1 MTALRIC
8 LAEDHAIVREGL
20 KLLINSQP
28 DMKVVG
34 EASDGREALAL
45 VSEHTPDVVVL
56 DVSMPK
62 MNGLQVTEKLA
73 KTNPGIK
80 LLTLTRHADN
90 GFLQQLFRAGAAGY
104 VLKQS
109 PPSELLNAI
118 RTVAAGSRYLDPA
131 LTAKVLERLA
141 LETVTPNPELIMRLS
156 ERESEVLKLIAVG
169 YSNKE
174 IAPRLSVSVK
184 TVEAH
189 KANAMKKLGMNSR
202 IDIVRYAMLQGWLED
217 L

>member
-1 MTALRIC
+1 MTALRVC
-8 LAEDHAIVREGL
+8 LAEDHAVVREGL

-28 DMKVVG
+28 DMEVVG
-34 EASDGREALAL
+34 EAGDGREALII
-45 VSEHTPDVVVL
+45 VSEYKPDVVVL

-62 MNGLQVTEKLA
+62 MNGLQVTEKL
-73 KTNPGIK
+73 TRTHPDIK

-90 GFLQQLFRAGAAGY
+90 GFLQQLFRAGAVGY

-109 PPSELLNAI
+109 PPGELLNAI
-118 RTVAAGSRYLDPA
+118 RTVASGSRYLDPA
-131 LTAKVLERLA
+131 LTTKVLERLTLA
-141 LETVTPNPELIMRLS
+141 TVAPNPELVIRLS
-156 ERESEVLKLIAVG
+156 DRESEVLKLIAVG

-174 IAPRLSVSVK
+174 IAARLSISVK

-189 KANAMKKLGMNSR
+189 KANAMKKLGISSR
-202 IDIVRYAMLQGWLED
+202 IDIVRYAMLQGWLDD

>member
-1 MTALRIC
+1 MTALRVC
-8 LAEDHAIVREGL
+8 LAEDHAVVREGL

-28 DMKVVG
+28 DMEVVG
-34 EASDGREALAL
+34 EAGDGREALEM
-45 VSEHTPDVVVL
+45 VSAHKPDVVIL

-73 KTNPGIK
+73 NTHPGIK

-109 PPSELLNAI
+109 PPGELLNAI
-118 RTVAAGSRYLDPA
+118 RSVAAGTRYLDPA
-131 LTAKVLERLA
+131 LTAKVLERLTMA
-141 LETVTPNPELIMRLS
+141 AVTPDPQLVSRLS
-156 ERESEVLKLIAVG
+156 ERESEILKLIAFG

-174 IAPRLSVSVK
+174 IASRLSVSVK

-189 KANAMKKLGMNSR
+189 KANAMKKLGMSSR

>member
-1 MTALRIC
+1 MNALRVC
-8 LAEDHAIVREGL
+8 LAEDHAVVREGL

-34 EASDGREALAL
+34 EAGDGREALEI
-45 VSEHTPDVVVL
+45 VSQYKPDVVVL

-73 KTNPGIK
+73 TTNPGIK

-109 PPSELLNAI
+109 PPGELLNAI
-118 RTVAAGSRYLDPA
+118 RIVAGGSRYLDPA
-131 LTAKVLERLA
+131 LTTKVLERLTLA
-141 LETVTPNPELIMRLS
+141 TIASNPELVVRLS
-156 ERESEVLKLIAVG
+156 ERENEILKLIATG

-174 IAPRLSVSVK
+174 IAARLSVSVK

-189 KANAMKKLGMNSR
+189 KANAMKKLGMRSR